1 MKGRYFSMA
10 LMGRKIAAI
19 RAYVVE
25 GGGADYH
32 DQSAEHWIVKQIATP
47 MSIYPEYKATRTSF
61 GINAL
66 KTLVVEVEAD
76 NGVTVV
82 LDTNLSE
89 ELLEEGFVREVVSKI
104 QSMRKEAG
112 FEVTDH
118 ITFSYKGSDKAADI
132 IGRNEAAIAS
142 DVLADEVKASE
153 VVGYEKEWNI
163 NGEKVTLGVEKR

>member
-1 MKGRYFSMA
+1 MA

-76 NGVTVV
+76 NGVT
-82 LDTNLSE
+82 
-89 ELLEEGFVREVVSKI
+89 GFGI
-104 QSMRKEAG
+104 TTGGYPGSMA
-112 FEVTDH
+112 
-118 ITFSYKGSDKAADI
+118 
-132 IGRNEAAIAS
+132 
-142 DVLADEVKASE
+142 
-153 VVGYEKEWNI
+153 GYESSGSFRGW
-163 NGEKVTLGVEKR
+163 

>member
-1 MKGRYFSMA
+1 MA

-76 NGVTVV
+76 NGVTGFGITTGGYPAAWLVMNHLDRFVV
-82 LDTNLSE
+82 
-89 ELLEEGFVREVVSKI
+89 G
-104 QSMRKEAG
+104 KEAPEVCPVCNHPQSY
-112 FEVTDH
+112 FEIH
-118 ITFSYKGSDKAADI
+118 AENY
-132 IGRNEAAIAS
+132 
-142 DVLADEVKASE
+142 
-153 VVGYEKEWNI
+153 
-163 NGEKVTLGVEKR
+163 

>member
-66 KTLVVEVEAD
+66 KD
-76 NGVTVV
+76 SGCRSRSRQRSNRIWYHNRWISG
-82 LDTNLSE
+82 
-89 ELLEEGFVREVVSKI
+89 
-104 QSMRKEAG
+104 SMA
-112 FEVTDH
+112 
-118 ITFSYKGSDKAADI
+118 
-132 IGRNEAAIAS
+132 
-142 DVLADEVKASE
+142 
-153 VVGYEKEWNI
+153 GYESSGSFRSW
-163 NGEKVTLGVEKR
+163 

>member
-1 MKGRYFSMA
+1 MA

-47 MSIYPEYKATRTSF
+47 MSSYPEYKATRTSF

-76 NGVTVV
+76 NGVTD
-82 LDTNLSE
+82 L
-89 ELLEEGFVREVVSKI
+89 VS
-104 QSMRKEAG
+104 QQ
-112 FEVTDH
+112 V
-118 ITFSYKGSDKAADI
+118 DI
-132 IGRNEAAIAS
+132 RQHGW
-142 DVLADEVKASE
+142 L
-153 VVGYEKEWNI
+153 
-163 NGEKVTLGVEKR
+163 

>member
-25 GGGADYH
+25 GGGADFH
-32 DQSAEHWIVKQIATP
+32 DQSAEHWMVNLIATP

-76 NGVTVV
+76 NGVTGFGITTGGYPAAWLVMNH
-82 LDTNLSE
+82 LDR
-89 ELLEEGFVREVVSKI
+89 F
-104 QSMRKEAG
+104 
-112 FEVTDH
+112 
-118 ITFSYKGSDKAADI
+118 
-132 IGRNEAAIAS
+132 
-142 DVLADEVKASE
+142 
-153 VVGYEKEWNI
+153 VVGKDANEIEKIWDQMYRASLYY
-163 NGEKVTLGVEKR
+163 G